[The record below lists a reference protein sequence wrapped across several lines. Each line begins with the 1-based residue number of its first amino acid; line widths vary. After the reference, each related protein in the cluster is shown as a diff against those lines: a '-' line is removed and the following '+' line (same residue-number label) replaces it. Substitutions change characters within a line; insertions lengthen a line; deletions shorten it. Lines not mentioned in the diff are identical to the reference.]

1 MCDVNCTDREVYTVR
16 VDSIDQTSAD
26 PFVTYLNVPLRNV
39 VKVELVSGNLPFNSS
54 QTPVLYIHVNE
65 LVSKNTDISFR
76 NTAINVGGLVNEP
89 LTTTR
94 SNVSFLVESFAR
106 VNSEPVNSRTIFA
119 TNSFAPLEQCYIDPI
134 RQVTRLSVR
143 ILDSLGAPLV
153 TGSSESVFLEFKFY
167 CAKNNICQY

>member
-16 VDSIDQTSAD
+16 VDSVDQTNVD

-39 VKVELVSGNLPFNSS
+39 VKVELISGSLPFNIS
-54 QTPVLYIHVNE
+54 QSPVFYIHINE

-76 NTAINVGGLVNEP
+76 NTAINVDGLINAP
-89 LTTTR
+89 LATTR

-106 VNSEPVNSRTIFA
+106 VNAEPVNSRTLFS
-119 TNSFAPLEQCYIDPI
+119 TNSFAPMEQCYIDPI
-134 RQVTRLSVR
+134 RQVTRLTVR
-143 ILDSLGAPLV
+143 IFDSLGAPIVSASDHL
-153 TGSSESVFLEFKFY
+153 FLEFKFY